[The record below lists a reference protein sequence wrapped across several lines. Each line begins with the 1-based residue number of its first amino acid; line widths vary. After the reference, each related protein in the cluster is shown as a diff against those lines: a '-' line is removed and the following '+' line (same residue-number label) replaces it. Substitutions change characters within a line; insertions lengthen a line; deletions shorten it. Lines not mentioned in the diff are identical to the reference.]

1 MVINVGAVL
10 AEMYGSPTPIAGVAN
25 PTIAVDVVVWLLVL
39 LGLRSAVPG
48 GVPLAVA
55 VGTLHF
61 STLSIVVV
69 VAFVTFW

>member
-1 MVINVGAVL
+1 MTGPDIIVVV
-10 AEMYGSPTPIAGVAN
+10 
-25 PTIAVDVVVWLLVL
+25 VVVWLLVL

-48 GVPLAVA
+48 GVPLAVT

-61 STLSIVVV
+61 YALAMVVV